1 MTEER
6 KKLERKKINDLL
18 EKVKVLFIV
27 FSILIGIIVSIILF
41 SYRIENPQLTE
52 TELMIY
58 SFTKYWWAWLL
69 ILISVFID
77 KIDK

>member
-1 MTEER
+1 MTEESKKVR
-6 KKLERKKINDLL
+6 KKKINDLL

-27 FSILIGIIVSIILF
+27 SSILIGIIVLIILF

-58 SFTKYWWAWLL
+58 SFRKYWWAWLL
-69 ILISVFID
+69 ILISGFINKND
-77 KIDK
+77 K